1 MRMMS
6 ESLKPLQRRALANHS
21 RGNKK
26 AHWVMFRAG
35 RGLVL

>member
-21 RGNKK
+21 RGNKM